1 MTSTE
6 AHESIEKIAI
16 IGMSGRFPG
25 AKNIEQFWQNLKDG
39 VESISVLSEQ
49 ELIAAGVDPAL
60 LNEANYVKASGVL
73 EDIDL
78 FDAAFFELNPRE
90 AEITDPQ
97 HRLFLESAW
106 EALENAG
113 YDSQRC
119 KSRIGVYAGASL
131 SNYRSF
137 DFNNDQ
143 VGSATSYQT
152 LIGNDKDF
160 LTTRVSYKLNLKGPS
175 ITVQTACSTSLVA
188 VSLACQSLLN
198 YQCDMA
204 LAGGVSIH
212 TPQKTGYLSQEGG
225 TLSPDGH
232 CYAFDARAKGTVIGN
247 GVGVV
252 VLKRLQDA
260 IADGDFIYATIA
272 GSAINNDGSSKV
284 GYTAPSVDGQAEAI
298 AEAMML
304 ADVEPETIS
313 YIEAHGTGT
322 ALGDPIEIAALS
334 QVFRSTTD
342 RKGFCAIG
350 SVKTNIGH
358 LDAAAGVTGLIKTAL
373 ALKHKLIP
381 PSLNFEQPNPQID
394 FANSPFYVNTKLS
407 EWQKGASP
415 RRAGVT
421 SLGMG
426 GTNAHV
432 ILEEAPD
439 LETQQ
444 REKQKRKHHLLV
456 LSAKTKSALENATFN
471 LVNHLKQN
479 SQINLA
485 DVAYT
490 LQLGRK
496 EFNHRRILI
505 CKDIDDAINAL
516 SQQDSQRVL
525 THYQEPCQ
533 QSIAFMFPGQ
543 GAQYANMG
551 KELYETEPI
560 FRQQVDRCCEI
571 LKLHL
576 GLDLRSLFYP
586 HEFEAAAEKLKQTHI
601 AQPALFVIEY
611 ALAQLWMSWGV
622 HPQAAIGHSIG
633 EYVAACLAGVF
644 SVEDALAL
652 VAARGCLMQQMPAG
666 SMLGVSLP
674 QEQVQA
680 LLNEQ
685 LSLAASNAPS
695 SCVVAGSHDAINTF
709 QEKLLEKGINCRRL
723 HVSHAFHSPMMD
735 SILEPFRKEVAKVK
749 LHPPKIPFIANVTGT
764 WITNQQATDPNYWV
778 KHLRQTVCFSS
789 GISKLLQEPNRILLE
804 VGPGKTLC
812 TFAKQ
817 HLADR
822 VIVSSLPHPQ
832 EKQSDVAFL
841 LNSLGRLWLSG
852 TSIDWLGFYAN
863 ERHQRIPL
871 PTYPF
876 ERQRYWHGQQTAASV
891 EQSQVRLRLSDFWQS
906 LIEAGLAQSVRGISS
921 FDQQTYLAN
930 KKRLEDLCTAYM
942 NLALRDLGIFSNASQ
957 KYSLEELLEKG
968 RIIPRYR
975 QLLCRWLEV
984 LVERGHLQQD
994 AGRFSN
1000 LLPISTTAVN
1010 NLVEEIRTI
1019 WTDTQQAIKLVKNYG
1034 ENLAALLIGEK
1045 EPLELHFATL
1055 IKEGKIARENSP
1067 ADIYYNSIIRA
1078 TVEQLVRSLPT
1089 DVNLRFLEIGGGT
1102 GIATAQLLP
1111 LLPSQRTKYT
1121 FTDVGGF
1128 FLDEAKKKF
1137 NAYPFIEYRFL
1148 DIEKSL
1154 TEQGYTLH
1162 SFDIV
1167 IAVNV
1172 LHITQNL
1179 GKTLDRVRSL
1189 LAPGGFLLIQE
1200 ITQPQLEFYITD
1212 GLLMPP
1218 LEDEQRSRGN
1228 PFLSQEQ
1235 WQEILHEHGFVR
1247 VAAFSE
1253 TQAFG
1258 QHILLA
1264 QASPSA
1270 TVSAPALT
1278 ITTEQKDG
1286 KLDKKPDIA
1295 DWFYIPSWQRSLPP
1309 HSQII
1314 NNETGQEQWLIFV
1327 DDCGLGDRIVQRL
1340 KLQGHNIITVRLGE
1354 EFTSTE
1360 SQGDRSYTFNPRHRG
1375 DYGRLIQELRT
1386 LNFLPTKIVH
1396 LWSVTPVNETELAI
1410 AEVQD
1415 AQERGF
1421 YSLLFLTKAL
1431 GAENNS
1437 HQLQIKV
1444 ISNNMQAVSPDEILC
1459 PHKAT
1464 VVGLV
1469 KVIGQEYQN
1478 IHCYSIDIILPT
1490 AGSWQEEKLT
1500 EKLLTELTARSS
1512 ERIVAY
1518 RGGHRW
1524 VQTFKQVS
1532 LPAVAKTPKLKT
1544 GGVYLIVGGL
1554 GSLGM
1559 VLAEYLA
1566 QKFQAKLILTG
1577 RSSFPQRD
1585 EWSQWLMKD
1594 DATSSKIRKLLE
1606 LESLGAEVMVVK
1618 ADTANLKQMQQVIA
1632 QAEKKFGAINGVIHS
1647 VATSLTERMRPIE
1660 RITEVEC
1667 DREFQG
1673 KVYGLLVL
1681 QQVLQNKELD
1691 FCFLVSSLAS
1701 IFGGVGHNAYS
1712 ASNLF
1717 MDAFIAQHNHIHPIP
1732 WISVNWDG
1740 RLPFFAAKN
1749 ESISFVNPELTMTP
1763 QDDVEV
1769 FNKALAWDEL
1779 GQIIVSTRNLQ
1790 TRIDEWANFA
1800 SIEQK
1805 DNSSSGHPRPNS
1817 NSAYFAPR
1825 NQIEQEIA
1833 NLWQEVLGVKEV
1845 GIHDNFFELGGDSLT
1860 GVTVINKF
1868 QQKLS
1873 KNISIAALFEA
1884 PTVAELAE
1892 YCQKQSPIPVLLNG
1906 KNHLETSA
1914 REQGV
1919 L

>member
-1 MTSTE
+1 MSNTE
-6 AHESIEKIAI
+6 IQESIEKIAI
-16 IGMSGRFPG
+16 IGMAGRFPG
-25 AKNIEQFWQNLKDG
+25 AKNIEQFWQNLKEG
-39 VESISVLSEQ
+39 VESIAVLSEE
-49 ELIAAGVDPAL
+49 ELIAAGIEPAL
-60 LNEANYVKASGVL
+60 LNEPNYVKAGGVV

-78 FDAAFFELNPRE
+78 FDAAFFEVNPKE

-119 KSRIGVYAGASL
+119 NSRIGVYAGASL
-131 SNYRSF
+131 SNYCSL
-137 DFNNDQ
+137 DFNTDQ

-160 LTTRVSYKLNLKGPS
+160 LSTRVSYKLNLKGPS

-212 TPQKTGYLSQEGG
+212 TPQKTGYLAQEGG

-260 IADGDFIYATIA
+260 IADGDFIYATIL
-272 GSAINNDGSSKV
+272 GSAINNDGSGKV

-304 ADVEPETIS
+304 ANVEPETIS
-313 YIEAHGTGT
+313 YIETHGTGT

-342 RKGFCAIG
+342 KKGFCAIG

-381 PSLNFEQPNPQID
+381 PSLNFAQPNPQID

-407 EWQKGASP
+407 EWQTGANP
-415 RRAGVT
+415 RRAGVS

-432 ILEEAPD
+432 ILEEIEQRSRASATLSD
-439 LETQQ
+439 LEQEINYQ
-444 REKQKRKHHLLV
+444 LLV
-456 LSAKTKSALENATFN
+456 LSAKTDSALETATKN
-471 LVNHLKQN
+471 LAQYLTQHPDL
-479 SQINLA
+479 NLA

-490 LQLGRK
+490 LQVGRR
-496 EFNHRRILI
+496 EFNHRRILV
-505 CKDIDDAINAL
+505 CENIDDAITAL

-525 THYQEPCQ
+525 TNYQEPCQ

-543 GAQYANMG
+543 GSQYANMG
-551 KELYETEPI
+551 KELYETEAI
-560 FRQQVDRCCEI
+560 FREQINRCCEI

-576 GLDLRSLFYP
+576 GIDLRTVIYP
-586 HEFEAAAEKLKQTHI
+586 QDNEVAAETLKQTQI

-622 HPQAAIGHSIG
+622 HPQAMIGHSIG

-644 SVEDALAL
+644 SLEDALAL
-652 VAARGCLMQQMPAG
+652 VATRGQLMQKIPPG
-666 SMLGVSLP
+666 SMLAVSLP

-685 LSLAASNAPS
+685 LSIAASNAPS
-695 SCVVAGSHDAINTF
+695 ACVVAGSHDAINLF

-723 HVSHAFHSPMMD
+723 HVSHAFHSPMME
-735 SILEPFRKEVAKVK
+735 SILEAFRQEVAKVK
-749 LHPPKIPFIANVTGT
+749 LHPPKMPFIANVTGT

-778 KHLRQTVCFSS
+778 KHLRQTVYFSA
-789 GISKLLQEPNRILLE
+789 GITELFKDQNCILLE
-804 VGPGKTLC
+804 VGPGRTLS

-817 HLADR
+817 HSSTQ

-832 EKQSDVAFL
+832 KKHSDVAFL
-841 LNSLGRLWLSG
+841 LNNLGRLWLSG
-852 TSIDWLGFYAN
+852 VSINWSGFYTN
-863 ERHQRIPL
+863 ERCQRLPL

-876 ERQRYWHGQQTAASV
+876 ERQRYWHVQKTSV
-891 EQSQVRLRLSDFWQS
+891 TQSHEHQKLSDFWQS
-906 LIEAGLAQSVRGISS
+906 LIEAAQAQSVRGISA
-921 FDQQTYLAN
+921 FDEQNYLAN
-930 KKRLEDLCTAYM
+930 KHHLEDLCVTYM
-942 NLALRDLGIFSNASQ
+942 NLALQDLGILSNISD
-957 KYSLEELLEKG
+957 KYSLDELLEQG
-968 RIIPRYR
+968 RILPRYR
-975 QLLCRWLEV
+975 QLLCRWLTV
-984 LVERGHLQQD
+984 LVERGHLKQD
-994 AGRFSN
+994 AVRFSN
-1000 LLPISTTAVN
+1000 LLPISKTEVN
-1010 NLVEEIRTI
+1010 NLVAEIKTKC
-1019 WTDTQQAIKLVKNYG
+1019 TNTQQGIELVKNYG

-1055 IKEGKIARENSP
+1055 VKDGKIARENSLS
-1067 ADIYYNSIIRA
+1067 DKYYNSIIKA
-1078 TVEQLVRSLPT
+1078 IVEKLVRSLPSEA
-1089 DVNLRFLEIGGGT
+1089 NLRFLEIGGGT
-1102 GIATAQLLP
+1102 GIATAELLP

-1121 FTDVGGF
+1121 FTDVGSF
-1128 FLDEAKKKF
+1128 FLEEAKKKF
-1137 NAYPFIEYRFL
+1137 QDYPFVEYKFL

-1154 TEQGYTLH
+1154 TEQGYTSQ

-1172 LHITQNL
+1172 LHVTQDL
-1179 GKTLDRVRSL
+1179 GKTLDTVRSL
-1189 LAPGGFLLIQE
+1189 LAPGCFLLIQE
-1200 ITQPQLEFYITD
+1200 ITQPQLEFDITD
-1212 GLLMPP
+1212 GLLMSP
-1218 LEDEQRSRGN
+1218 LEDEQRSQGN
-1228 PFLSQEQ
+1228 PFFSKEQ
-1235 WQEILHEHGFVR
+1235 WQELLHQHGFTK

-1253 TQAFG
+1253 TEAFG

-1264 QASPSA
+1264 QASLSA
-1270 TVSAPALT
+1270 TES
-1278 ITTEQKDG
+1278 KDS
-1286 KLDKKPDIA
+1286 KLDIA
-1295 DWFYIPSWQRSLPP
+1295 DWFYIPSWERSLPP
-1309 HSQII
+1309 HSQLI
-1314 NNETGQEQWLIFV
+1314 NNHKQERWLVFV

-1340 KLQGHNIITVRLGE
+1340 QLQGQNIITVALGE
-1354 EFTSTE
+1354 EFTATE
-1360 SQGDRSYTFNPRHRG
+1360 QQGDCSYTINPRHRS
-1375 DYGRLIQELRT
+1375 DYDRLVQELRT
-1386 LNFLPTKIVH
+1386 LNFQPTKIVH
-1396 LWSVTPVNETELAI
+1396 LWSITPVNETELAI
-1410 AEVQD
+1410 ADVQA
-1415 AQERGF
+1415 AQDRGF

-1431 GAENNS
+1431 QTENNS
-1437 HQLQIKV
+1437 NKLQIKV
-1444 ISNNMQAVSPDEILC
+1444 ISNNIQAVRPDEILC
-1459 PHKAT
+1459 PQKAT
-1464 VVGLV
+1464 IVGLV

-1478 IHCYSIDIILPT
+1478 IQCCSIDINLPKS
-1490 AGSWQEEKLT
+1490 GSWQEEKLT
-1500 EKLLTELTARSS
+1500 EKLLTEFTNLSS
-1512 ERIVAY
+1512 DRIVAY

-1524 VQTFKQVS
+1524 VQTFKQVH
-1532 LPAVAKTPKLKT
+1532 LPAIPKTPKLKT
-1544 GGVYLIVGGL
+1544 GGVYLIIGGL
-1554 GSLGM
+1554 GSLGL
-1559 VLAEYLA
+1559 VLAEHLA
-1566 QKFQAKLILTG
+1566 KNFQAKLILTG
-1577 RSSFPQRD
+1577 RSDFPQRD
-1585 EWSQWLMKD
+1585 EWSQWLIKED
-1594 DATSSKIRKLLE
+1594 TTSSKIRKLLE
-1606 LESLGAEVMVVK
+1606 LESLDAEVMVVQ
-1618 ADTANLKQMQQVIA
+1618 ADTANLEQMQQVIA
-1632 QAEKKFGAINGVIHS
+1632 QAETKFGAINGVIHS

-1660 RITEVEC
+1660 QITEAEC
-1667 DREFQG
+1667 DREFQA

-1681 QQVLQNKELD
+1681 QQVLQNKKLD
-1691 FCFLVSSLAS
+1691 FCFLISSLAS
-1701 IFGGVGHNAYS
+1701 IFGGVGHSAYS

-1717 MDAFIAQHNHIHPIP
+1717 MDAFVAQHNQIHSIP

-1740 RLPFFAAKN
+1740 RVPFLEAKN
-1749 ESISFVNPELTMTP
+1749 ESISFRNSELTMTP

-1769 FNKALAWDEL
+1769 FNRVLAWDEL
-1779 GQIIVSTRNLQ
+1779 GQVAVSTRNLE
-1790 TRIDEWANFA
+1790 TRIKEWSNFA

-1805 DNSSSGHPRPNS
+1805 DNSSFGHSRPNL
-1817 NSAYFAPR
+1817 NSVYSAPR

-1833 NLWQEVLGVKEV
+1833 NLWQELLGVNQV
-1845 GIHDNFFELGGDSLT
+1845 GIYDNFFELGGDSLT
-1860 GVTVINKF
+1860 GVTLINKF
-1868 QQKLS
+1868 QQKLH
-1873 KNISIAALFEA
+1873 KTIPIAALFEA

-1892 YCQKQSPIPVLLNG
+1892 YCQKQSPIPVLFND
-1906 KNHLETSA
+1906 KNNLETSE

>member
-6 AHESIEKIAI
+6 TQESIEKIAI

-39 VESISVLSEQ
+39 VESISVFSEE
-49 ELIAAGVDPAL
+49 ELICAGVDPAL
-60 LNEANYVKASGVL
+60 LTEPNYVKSGGVL

-78 FDAAFFELNPRE
+78 FDAGLFDLNPRE

-113 YDSQRC
+113 YNSQRC
-119 KSRIGVYAGASL
+119 NSRIGVYAGASL

-137 DFNNDQ
+137 DFNSDRY
-143 VGSATSYQT
+143 GSATSYQT

-225 TLSPDGH
+225 TLSPDGR
-232 CYAFDARAKGTVIGN
+232 CYAFDARAKGIVIGN

-252 VLKRLQDA
+252 VLKRLTDA

-304 ADVEPETIS
+304 ADIEPETIN

-407 EWQKGASP
+407 EWRSSASP
-415 RRAGVT
+415 RRAGVS

-432 ILEEAPD
+432 ILEEAPS
-439 LETQQ
+439 LREQ
-444 REKQKRKHHLLV
+444 RRRGAREQRRNYQLLV
-456 LSAKTKSALENATFN
+456 LSAKTDSALETATKN
-471 LVNHLKQN
+471 L
-479 SQINLA
+479 SQYLTQHSDLNLA

-490 LQLGRK
+490 LQVGRK

-505 CKDIDDAINAL
+505 CEDIDDAINGL
-516 SQQDSQRVL
+516 SQPQRVL
-525 THYQEPCQ
+525 TDYREPSE

-560 FRQQVDRCCEI
+560 FREQVDRCCEI

-576 GLDLRSLFYP
+576 GLDLRSLLYP
-586 HEFEAAAEKLKQTHI
+586 QDSEVAAEKLKQTDI

-622 HPQAAIGHSIG
+622 HPEAAIGHSIG

-644 SVEDALAL
+644 SIEDALRL
-652 VAARGCLMQQMPAG
+652 VAARGRLMQQMPAG
-666 SMLGVSLP
+666 SMLAVSLP
-674 QEQVQA
+674 QKQVQA

-695 SCVVAGSHDAINTF
+695 ACVVAGSHDAINTF
-709 QEKLLEKGINCRRL
+709 QEKLLEKGITCRRL

-735 SILEPFRKEVAKVK
+735 SILEPFRQEVAKVK
-749 LHPPKIPFIANVTGT
+749 LHPPKMPFIANVTGT

-778 KHLRQTVCFSS
+778 KHLRQTVCLSA
-789 GISKLLQEPNRILLE
+789 GISELLQQPNRILLE
-804 VGPGKTLC
+804 VGPGKTLS

-852 TSIDWLGFYAN
+852 VSIDWSGFYAN
-863 ERHQRIPL
+863 ERRQRIPL

-876 ERQRYWHGQQTAASV
+876 ERQRYWRGQQTSGSV
-891 EQSQVRLRLSDFWQS
+891 EQSQIGLNLSDLWQS
-906 LIEAGLAQSVRGISS
+906 LIEVGQAQSVRVISS
-921 FDQQTYLAN
+921 IDQQTYLAN
-930 KKRLEDLCTAYM
+930 KNRLEDLCTAYM
-942 NLALRDLGIFSNASQ
+942 NLALRDLGVFSNTSE

-975 QLLCRWLEV
+975 QLLYRWLEV

-1000 LLPISTTAVN
+1000 LLPISTTEVN
-1010 NLVEEIRTI
+1010 NLLAEIRTR
-1019 WTDTQQAIKLVKNYG
+1019 WTDTQQAIELVQNYG
-1034 ENLAALLIGEK
+1034 ENLAALLIGEQ

-1055 IKEGKIARENSP
+1055 VKEGKIARENSL

-1078 TVEQLVRSLPT
+1078 TVEQLVRSLQT
-1089 DVNLRFLEIGGGT
+1089 EVNLRFLEIGGGT
-1102 GIATAQLLP
+1102 GIATAELLP

-1154 TEQGYTLH
+1154 TEQGYSPH

-1172 LHITQNL
+1172 LHVTQNL
-1179 GKTLDRVRSL
+1179 GQTLDRVRSL
-1189 LAPGGFLLIQE
+1189 LSPGGFLLIQE
-1200 ITQPQLEFYITD
+1200 ITQPQLEFDITD
-1212 GLLMPP
+1212 GLLMHP

-1228 PFLSQEQ
+1228 PFLSKEQ
-1235 WQEILHEHGFVR
+1235 WQEILRKHGFVR
-1247 VAAFSE
+1247 VAAFWE

-1264 QASPSA
+1264 QAAPSA
-1270 TVSAPALT
+1270 TVSAPAFT
-1278 ITTEQKDG
+1278 ITDEQKDG
-1286 KLDKKPDIA
+1286 FLDKKPDIA

-1309 HSQII
+1309 HSQPL
-1314 NNETGQEQWLIFV
+1314 NDQKRQERWLIFV
-1327 DDCGLGDRIVQRL
+1327 DDCGVGDRIVQRL

-1354 EFTSTE
+1354 EFTTKE
-1360 SQGDRSYTFNPRHRG
+1360 SQGDRSYTLNPRHRG
-1375 DYGRLIQELRT
+1375 DYDRLIQELRV

-1396 LWSVTPVNETELAI
+1396 LWSVTPVNEAELAI

-1431 GAENNS
+1431 GAETNS
-1437 HQLQIKV
+1437 DQLQIKV
-1444 ISNNMQAVSPDEILC
+1444 ISNNMQAVSDEILC
-1459 PHKAT
+1459 PQKAT

-1478 IHCYSIDIILPT
+1478 IHCCSIDIILPT
-1490 AGSWQEEKLT
+1490 LGSWQEEKLT
-1500 EKLLTELTARSS
+1500 EKLLIELTDPSS
-1512 ERIVAY
+1512 DRIVAY
-1518 RGGHRW
+1518 RGGNRW
-1524 VQTFKQVS
+1524 VQTFKQFS
-1532 LPAVAKTPKLKT
+1532 LPTIPKTPKLKT
-1544 GGVYLIVGGL
+1544 KGVYIIVGGL
-1554 GSLGM
+1554 GSLGL

-1566 QKFQAKLILTG
+1566 QFQAKLILIG

-1585 EWSQWLMKD
+1585 EWSQLLMKD
-1594 DATSSKIRKLLE
+1594 DATSRKIQKLLE
-1606 LESLGAEVMVVK
+1606 LENLGAEVMVVK
-1618 ADTANLKQMQQVIA
+1618 ANTANLEQMQHAIA
-1632 QAEKKFGAINGVIHS
+1632 QAEKFGAINGVIHC
-1647 VATSLTERMRPIE
+1647 VATSLTERIRPIE
-1660 RITEVEC
+1660 QITEVEC

-1681 QQVLQNKELD
+1681 QKVLQNKELD

-1701 IFGGVGHNAYS
+1701 IFGGVGHSAYS

-1717 MDAFIAQHNHIHPIP
+1717 MDAFIAQYNQIHPIP

-1740 RLPFFAAKN
+1740 RVPFLEAKN
-1749 ESISFVNPELTMTP
+1749 ESTSFLNPELTMTP
-1763 QDDVEV
+1763 QDDIKV
-1769 FNKALAWDEL
+1769 FNRVLAWGEL
-1779 GQIIVSTRNLQ
+1779 GQVVVSTRNLE
-1790 TRIDEWANFA
+1790 TRINEWTNFVF
-1800 SIEQK
+1800 IGQK
-1805 DNSSSGHPRPNS
+1805 DNSSSGYPRPNL
-1817 NSAYFAPR
+1817 NSTYFAPR
-1825 NQIEQEIA
+1825 NQIEQEIIDI
-1833 NLWQEVLGVKEV
+1833 WQEVLGVKI
-1845 GIHDNFFELGGDSLT
+1845 GIYDNFFELGGDSLT

-1873 KNISIAALFEA
+1873 KTIPIAALFEA
-1884 PTVAELAE
+1884 PNVAELAE
-1892 YCQKQSPIPVLLNG
+1892 YCQKKFPITHNG
-1906 KNHLETSA
+1906 KSYLETSD
-1914 REQGV
+1914 RVQGV